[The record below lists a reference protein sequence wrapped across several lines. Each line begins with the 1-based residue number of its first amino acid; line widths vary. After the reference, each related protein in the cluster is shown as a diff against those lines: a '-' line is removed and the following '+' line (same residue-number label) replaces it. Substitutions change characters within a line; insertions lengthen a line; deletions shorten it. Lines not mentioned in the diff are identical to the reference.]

1 MSDFFSPTVLWFAAA
16 LIIFGIEM
24 TINTYFLLALSMG
37 ALAGGV
43 TCFLTPHINTQFVI
57 AGIVTIL
64 AASAVFYFKKKQK
77 NTSEYSLN
85 DDNLDE
91 GQEVFVETIEKDG
104 SSSVDYR
111 GAKWKAKPYDEALE
125 VGIYIIKE
133 IKGSILL
140 ITKKK

>member
-1 MSDFFSPTVLWFAAA
+1 MSDFFSPTVFWLASA

-43 TCFLTPHINTQFVI
+43 TSFISPHINTQFVV

-77 NTSEYSLN
+77 NNNIQGLN

-91 GQEVFVETIEKDG
+91 GQEVFVEVIEKDG
-104 SSSVDYR
+104 SSNVNYR

-125 VGIYIIKE
+125 VGSYIIKE
-133 IKGSILL
+133 IKGSILF
-140 ITKKK
+140 ITKK